1 MLHIALSHQLQLNK
15 IQIQIQINDDEP
27 KIYAIQGPSG
37 IGKTTILNI
46 IAGLTQPD
54 SAFIKI
60 GNKTLTDTKVEQ
72 QVKIQKRN
80 IGYLFQDYQLFPHMT
95 VLQNLTFMTPMSQH
109 ITQLMQKLNI
119 SDLVKQYPATLSGG
133 EAQRVALARALST
146 KPDLILLDEPFSS
159 LDDLTKENSMSMVRT
174 IFELWQIP
182 MIFVTHSNFEAQQLA
197 DEIITIEGEK
207 E

>member
-1 MLHIALSHQLQLNK
+1 M
-15 IQIQIQINDDEP
+15 
-27 KIYAIQGPSG
+27 
-37 IGKTTILNI
+37 
-46 IAGLTQPD
+46 
-54 SAFIKI
+54 
-60 GNKTLTDTKVEQ
+60 
-72 QVKIQKRN
+72 
-80 IGYLFQDYQLFPHMT
+80 
-95 VLQNLTFMTPMSQH
+95 
-109 ITQLMQKLNI
+109 
-119 SDLVKQYPATLSGG
+119 
-133 EAQRVALARALST
+133 ALARALST

>member
-1 MLHIALSHQLQLNK
+1 MLNISLNHLLNSTQLHVK
-15 IQIQIQINDDEP
+15 IDDTTP
-27 KIYAIQGPSG
+27 KIYAIKGPSG
-37 IGKTTILNI
+37 IGKTTILNML
-46 IAGLTQPD
+46 AGLQQPD
-54 SAFIKI
+54 QAYIQI
-60 GNKTLTDTKVEQ
+60 NDHILTDTTSNID
-72 QVKIQKRN
+72 VKIQKRN

>member
-15 IQIQIQINDDEP
+15 IQIQINDDEP

-197 DEIITIEGEK
+197 DEIITIKGEK

>member
-15 IQIQIQINDDEP
+15 IQIQINDDEP

-197 DEIITIEGEK
+197 DEIITIEWEK

>member
-15 IQIQIQINDDEP
+15 IQIQINDDEP

-119 SDLVKQYPATLSGG
+119 SDLVKQYPATLAGG

-182 MIFVTHSNFEAQQLA
+182 MIFVTHSIFEAQQLA

>member
-1 MLHIALSHQLQLNK
+1 MLRIALSHQLQQKN
-15 IQIQIQINDDEP
+15 IQIQINDDTP

-54 SAFIKI
+54 VAFIKI
-60 GNKTLTDTKVEQ
+60 GNKILTDIEDDY
-72 QVKIQKRN
+72 QVKIQRRN

-95 VLQNLTFMTPMSQH
+95 VLQNLTFMTPMSHH
-109 ITQLMQKLNI
+109 ISQIMQKLNI
-119 SDLVKQYPATLSGG
+119 THLVKQYPLTLSGG

-159 LDDLTKENSMSMVRT
+159 LDDQTKEKSMSMVRT

-182 MIFVTHSNFEAQQLA
+182 LIFVTHSNYEAQQLA
-197 DEIITIEGEK
+197 DEIITIEGTPE
-207 E
+207 

>member
-15 IQIQIQINDDEP
+15 IQIQINDDEP

-197 DEIITIEGEK
+197 DEIITIEVEK

>member
-15 IQIQIQINDDEP
+15 IQIQINDDEP

-182 MIFVTHSNFEAQQLA
+182 MIFVTHSNFEVQQLA
-197 DEIITIEGEK
+197 DEIITIEWEK

>member
-1 MLHIALSHQLQLNK
+1 M
-15 IQIQIQINDDEP
+15 
-27 KIYAIQGPSG
+27 
-37 IGKTTILNI
+37 
-46 IAGLTQPD
+46 
-54 SAFIKI
+54 
-60 GNKTLTDTKVEQ
+60 TDTKVEQ

>member
-15 IQIQIQINDDEP
+15 IQIQINDDEP

-119 SDLVKQYPATLSGG
+119 FDLVKQYPATLSGG